1 MEMIQHENMGK
12 RCIYIMLSDTGTL
25 LTRAIRVYTHQQY
38 NHISMV
44 LDGDFDQIY
53 SFGRVKANNPFIG
66 GFINESETKIFDVFD
81 ETTCTILKLDVD
93 DLTYDNI
100 TESIRTFKED
110 RDLYRYNLIGYIG
123 FIINHPIKRQNAYF
137 CSQFVSET
145 LERNGVKLFN
155 KPPELVLP
163 SDFLECDAMTRIYSG
178 KFSQFAEIV

>member
-25 LTRAIRVYTHQQY
+25 LTRAIRVYTHQEY

-81 ETTCTILKLDVD
+81 ETTCTILKL
-93 DLTYDNI
+93 
-100 TESIRTFKED
+100 E
-110 RDLYRYNLIGYIG
+110 
-123 FIINHPIKRQNAYF
+123 
-137 CSQFVSET
+137 
-145 LERNGVKLFN
+145 
-155 KPPELVLP
+155 
-163 SDFLECDAMTRIYSG
+163 
-178 KFSQFAEIV
+178 

>member
-1 MEMIQHENMGK
+1 METTRRDTTGN

-53 SFGRVKANNPFIG
+53 SFGRVKASNPFIG
-66 GFINESETKIFDVFD
+66 GFINESETRIFDIFVD
-81 ETTCTILKLDVD
+81 TTCTILKLDVD
-93 DLTYDNI
+93 DTTYKSI
-100 TESIRTFKED
+100 TESIKAFTKD
-110 RDLYRYNLIGYIG
+110 RENYRYNLIGYLG

-145 LERNGVKLFN
+145 LERNGIKLFN

-163 SDFLECDAMTRIYSG
+163 SDFLECDAMIKIYQG
-178 KFSQFAEIV
+178 KFSQFAEII